1 MTMLRISIRP
11 LLVLFIIYSF
21 GILLSALSAAETL
34 EEKAAVEI
42 FPDKIKIVRGIGNY
56 PPLEMVENGRLTG
69 LHIEMIR
76 SVAKQ
81 LNLEVEFLS
90 LPWARAIN
98 YFSEGRSNAIAYFG
112 FTEQRETF
120 SYYHRDNVLSE
131 TRWVL
136 LALEERKDEF
146 HFDRN
151 LDGLGDVVIGVQNEY
166 SHGKHFDSM
175 KHLQR
180 DVVLNEFDLER
191 MLKNRRHDLA
201 MMSYQEF
208 LGFKKRGD
216 FQGVVAL
223 SPSIDSDP
231 QYIAFAKANDEDG
244 VNKALSDR
252 FAKGLKRFKASNE
265 YKHLLE
271 HFKFHLYQ

>member
-1 MTMLRISIRP
+1 MLKVSIKT
-11 LLVLFIIYSF
+11 LLRFLIVCFY
-21 GILLSALSAAETL
+21 GVLLSTFSAADVFD
-34 EEKAAVEI
+34 KIDAVNTQ
-42 FPDKIKIVRGIGNY
+42 PSKIKIVRGVGNY

-76 SVAKQ
+76 SVAKR
-81 LNLEVEFLS
+81 LNIEVEFLS

-98 YFSEGRSNAIAYFG
+98 YFSEGRAEAISYFG
-112 FTEQRETF
+112 FTKQRATF
-120 SYYHRDNVLSE
+120 SYFHKDNVLSD

-136 LALEERKDEF
+136 LALDERKDEF
-146 HFDRN
+146 KFNRD
-151 LDGLGDVVIGVQNEY
+151 LEGLGDVVIGVQNQY

-191 MLKNRRHDLA
+191 MLKNKRHDLA

-216 FQGVVAL
+216 FKGIVAL

-231 QYIAFAKANDEDG
+231 QYIAFSKLNDDG
-244 VNKALSDR
+244 GENKALSVR
-252 FAKGLKRFKASNE
+252 FAKELKRFKASDAYNN
-265 YKHLLE
+265 LLDY
-271 HFKFHLYQ
+271 FKFHHYQ